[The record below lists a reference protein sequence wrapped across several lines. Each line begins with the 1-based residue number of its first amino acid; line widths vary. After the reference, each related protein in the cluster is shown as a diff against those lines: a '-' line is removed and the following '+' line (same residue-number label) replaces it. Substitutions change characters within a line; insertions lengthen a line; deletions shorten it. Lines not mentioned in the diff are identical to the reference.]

1 MDSFSIRR
9 FVFLGFFIAVTI
21 LLTFVFSIQTT
32 FLRLSFS
39 FLSIALCGA
48 YFGAVPAGLM
58 TAASGFIGTA
68 VLGLGVFFPGFLLT
82 DFLTG
87 FLFGWVLHDHPLTV
101 KRTAAAFFLVAV
113 VVNLGLQT
121 LWLTL
126 FYGKAWGRDLP
137 AAAGEKYP
145 LAAGAGDGLLRGVPG
160 APARGVGPAFREGRP
175 QIKNGTAQA
184 VLFLCPFSGGDA
196 P

>member
-39 FLSIALCGA
+39 FLPIALCGA

-87 FLFGWVLHDHPLTV
+87 FLFGWVLHGHPLTV

-126 FYGKAWGRDLP
+126 FYGKAWGAIFLPRLVKNILWPPVQVMVFCAVYRALRP
-137 AAAGEKYP
+137 AASALLSGK
-145 LAAGAGDGLLRGVPG
+145 DGR
-160 APARGVGPAFREGRP
+160 R
-175 QIKNGTAQA
+175 
-184 VLFLCPFSGGDA
+184 
-196 P
+196 